1 MNTFRINKEDIIIKI
16 ITEFIRNEVRHR
28 NSKGVVVGISGGLDS
43 AVVARLAVMALEPS
57 KVFGHWRYL
66 LQVT

>member
-28 NSKGVVVGISGGLDS
+28 NSKGVVVGISGGS
-43 AVVARLAVMALEPS
+43 
-57 KVFGHWRYL
+57 
-66 LQVT
+66 